1 MAHAPEA
8 LLGEGRRGR
17 QDQLAPLLGQRG
29 RAFRD
34 LGLAADIEAD
44 LGEGQPE
51 GLHPVPFRGGP
62 GRLGREDMG
71 LGVHEMLAIQA
82 EQMGDVLIPVR
93 RDLLEIR
100 AGVDEQA
107 TPLRL
112 RPEEVA
118 TGLRMLGDLHQL
130 GDGALAPIRQGG
142 EQFDGEKLGENGDV
156 RAIGLVEKRMHARR
170 HILEAADFA
179 RQILAADMVTSRGM
193 ISLPMWRRDG
203 KKLARPGVQGD
214 TRFLRIAPWI
224 HGPMRRDQS
233 PARTPPWRAGV
244 SIA

>member
-71 LGVHEMLAIQA
+71 LGVHEMLAIRA

-100 AGVDEQA
+100 AGADEQA

-142 EQFDGEKLGENGDV
+142 EQFDGEKLGKMAMSEPS
-156 RAIGLVEKRMHARR
+156 AW
-170 HILEAADFA
+170 
-179 RQILAADMVTSRGM
+179 SRSACTRVA
-193 ISLPMWRRDG
+193 ISL
-203 KKLARPGVQGD
+203 KLPISR
-214 TRFLRIAPWI
+214 TRYW
-224 HGPMRRDQS
+224 
-233 PARTPPWRAGV
+233 PPIRLPHA
-244 SIA
+244 A